1 MFPTMRFS
9 DNHFF
14 RYQVLLT
21 TSFSEDEF
29 SLRHFFPRTSYSDVK
44 LFRRWV
50 YQWVY
55 PTRCF
60 AWRHGQ
66 QVPIDF
72 ENISGPSKSTTGVTL
87 TNVLSCWF
95 TNVCSNLAIKGASS
109 IWQYGLWSFQT
120 GGTKLERFMPKNQ
133 HTQRK
138 LLIFENWIS
147 GGLRSFQKSEL

>member
-1 MFPTMRFS
+1 MSFFQQF
-9 DNHFF
+9 FF
-14 RYQVLLT
+14 RLQLIPTSCTSDAECFRQCVFLT
-21 TSFSEDEF
+21 TISSDIKFFWRLVFPRMSFPYDI
-29 SLRHFFPRTSYSDVK
+29 FFPRTSYSDVK

-109 IWQYGLWSFQT
+109 LVSIRLWNFKD
-120 GGTKLERFMPKNQ
+120 GG
-133 HTQRK
+133 
-138 LLIFENWIS
+138 S
-147 GGLRSFQKSEL
+147 